1 MARQQ
6 SVYRRFYLHS
16 KTKVIMMTE
25 EKYNLVKMYERS
37 FKENWELPAVTDY
50 GTDVTLT
57 YGQLAINIEKL
68 HILFKECGIKK
79 NDKIAVMGRNNS
91 NWVAVFLAT
100 ITYGA
105 IIVPILQDFRANDA
119 IHIIN
124 HSGSKLLFISD
135 INWEGIDLDQI
146 PNVLAAVSLN
156 DWHPISLALDPK
168 KINYDAIAALYKKK
182 HPEGYWADDVHFDE
196 RGNDQ
201 IGSINYTSGTTGFS
215 KGVITPLNALA
226 GNVRYGMEKGLTFK
240 GARHVTFLPL
250 AHAYGCAFDF
260 LCCLAAGGHTYLVGR
275 TPSPKIL
282 LKAFSEIKPT
292 LILSVPLILEKIYKK
307 MIVPQIQKA
316 PVSWVLKVPFLD
328 EVVCSKIR
336 EQLVQAFGGEFKQM
350 IIGGAP
356 LNPEVEAFL
365 RRIKFPMSVGYGMTE
380 CAPLIT
386 FTPFDEGAK
395 LYSCGKPLPGIMEVR
410 IDNPNEEGIGEVVVH
425 GENTMLGYYKNP
437 QATKESFT
445 KDGWLRTGDL
455 GQLDEDGF
463 LYIKGRCKTMLLG
476 PSGQNIYPEE
486 IEAKINN
493 MPYVLESLVLQ
504 QEDNRL
510 VALVC
515 PDYNEVDASGMT
527 PEELNEQME
536 EARKQV
542 NSELAAYEQVAI
554 VKLYPHEFEK
564 TPKKSI
570 KRFLYTNMV

>member
-1 MARQQ
+1 
-6 SVYRRFYLHS
+6 
-16 KTKVIMMTE
+16 MMTE
-25 EKYNLVKMYERS
+25 EKYNFVKMYERS
-37 FKENWELPAVTDY
+37 FRENWDEPAVTDY

-68 HILFKECGIKK
+68 HILFKECGVKK
-79 NDKIAVMGRNNS
+79 NDKIAVMGKNNS
-91 NWVAVFLAT
+91 NWVAVYLAAV
-100 ITYGA
+100 TYGA

-124 HSGSKLLFISD
+124 HSESKLLFISD
-135 INWEGIDLDQI
+135 INWEGIELDQI
-146 PNVLAAVSLN
+146 PKVKAAVSLN
-156 DWHPISLALDPK
+156 DWHPISLALDSK
-168 KINYDAIAALYKKK
+168 KINYEAIGAKFKEK
-182 HPEGYWADDVHFDE
+182 HTEGYWAKDVHFDE
-196 RGNDQ
+196 RANSE

-215 KGVITPLNALA
+215 KGVIMPLNGLA
-226 GNVRYGMEKGLTFK
+226 GNVRYGLESGIAHK
-240 GARHVTFLPL
+240 GARFVTFLPL

-260 LCCLAAGGHTYLVGR
+260 LSCLAAGGHTWLVGR

-282 LKAFSEIKPT
+282 LKAFAEVKPT
-292 LILSVPLILEKIYKK
+292 VILSVPLILEKIYKK
-307 MIVPQIQKA
+307 MIVPQIQKP

-336 EQLVQAFGGEFKQM
+336 EQLVQAFGGEFSQM

-365 RRIKFPMSVGYGMTE
+365 HRIKFPVSVGYGMTE
-380 CAPLIT
+380 CAPLICY
-386 FTPFDEGAK
+386 TPITEGPK
-395 LYSCGKPLPGIMEVR
+395 MYSCGRPLPGIMEVK
-410 IDNPNEEGIGEVVVH
+410 ILDPNEEGIGEVVVR
-425 GENTMLGYYKNP
+425 GENTMTGYYKNA
-437 QATKESFT
+437 QATKEAFT

-463 LYIKGRCKTMLLG
+463 LFIKGRCKTMLLG

-504 QEDNRL
+504 QEDTRL
-510 VALVC
+510 VALIC
-515 PDYNEVDASGMT
+515 PDYNEVDADGLSR
-527 PEELNEQME
+527 EQLDEQME
-536 EARKQV
+536 DARKQV
-542 NSELAAYEQVAI
+542 NSELAAYEQISI

>member
-1 MARQQ
+1 
-6 SVYRRFYLHS
+6 
-16 KTKVIMMTE
+16 MMNE
-25 EKYNLVKMYERS
+25 EKYNFVKFYERS
-37 FKENWELPAVTDY
+37 FRQNWDDPAVTDY

-68 HILFKECGIKK
+68 HILFEACGIKK
-79 NDKIAVMGRNNS
+79 NDKIAVMGKNNS
-91 NWVAVFLAT
+91 NWVAVYLAT

-124 HSGSKLLFISD
+124 HSESKLVFISD

-146 PNVLAAVSLN
+146 PKVKAAISLN

-168 KINYDAIAALYKKK
+168 KINYEAVAQKFKEK
-182 HPEGYWADDVHFDE
+182 HPDGYRAEDVHYDE
-196 RGNDQ
+196 RPNSEV
-201 IGSINYTSGTTGFS
+201 GSINYTSGTTGFS

-226 GNVRYGMEKGLTFK
+226 GNVRYGLESGIAFK
-240 GARHVTFLPL
+240 GSRFVTFLPL

-260 LCCLAAGGHTYLVGR
+260 LSCLAAGGHTWLVGR

-282 LKAFSEIKPT
+282 LKAFAEVKPT
-292 LILSVPLILEKIYKK
+292 VILSVPLILEKIYKK
-307 MIVPQIQKA
+307 MIVPQIQKP

-336 EQLVQAFGGEFKQM
+336 EQLVQAFGGEFSQM

-365 RRIKFPMSVGYGMTE
+365 YRIKFPVSVGYGMTE
-380 CAPLIT
+380 CAPLICY
-386 FTPFDEGAK
+386 TPINEGPRK
-395 LYSCGKPLPGIMEVR
+395 FSCGRPLPGIMEVK
-410 IDNPNEEGIGEVVVH
+410 IQDPNSEGIGEVVVR
-425 GENTMLGYYKNP
+425 GENTMTGYYKNP
-437 QATKESFT
+437 QVTKESFT

-455 GQLDEDGF
+455 GQIDEDGF

-515 PDYNEVDASGMT
+515 PDYNEVDASGLSSEQL
-527 PEELNEQME
+527 EEAME
-536 EARKQV
+536 DARKQV
-542 NSELAAYEQVAI
+542 NSELAAYEQI
-554 VKLYPHEFEK
+554 SLFKLYPHEFEK

>member
-1 MARQQ
+1 
-6 SVYRRFYLHS
+6 
-16 KTKVIMMTE
+16 MMTE

-37 FKENWELPAVTDY
+37 FSANWDLPAVTDY

-57 YGQLAINIEKL
+57 YGQLAINIAKL
-68 HILFKECGIKK
+68 HVLFKECGVKK
-79 NDKIAVMGRNNS
+79 EDKIALMGKNTS
-91 NWVAVFLAT
+91 NWIAVYLAA

-105 IIVPILQDFRANDA
+105 VIVPILQDFRANDA
-119 IHIIN
+119 IHIVN
-124 HSGSKLLFISD
+124 HSGAKLLFISD

-146 PNVLAAVSLN
+146 PKVLAAVSLN

-168 KINYDAIAALYKKK
+168 KINFEAIAQKFKVKY
-182 HPEGYWADDVHFDE
+182 PEGYYAKDVKYPE
-196 RGNDQ
+196 RSNEQ
-201 IGSINYTSGTTGFS
+201 IASINYTSGTTGFS
-215 KGVITPLNALA
+215 KGVIMPLNGLA
-226 GNVRYGMEKGLTFK
+226 GNVRYAFESKLVFPGC
-240 GARHVTFLPL
+240 RHVAFLPL

-260 LCCLAAGGHTYLVGR
+260 LSCLAAGGHTYLIGR

-282 LKAFSEIKPT
+282 LKAFAEIKPT
-292 LILSVPLILEKIYKK
+292 IILSVPLILEKIYKK

-328 EVVCSKIR
+328 EVICTKIR

-356 LNPEVEAFL
+356 LNPEVESFL
-365 RRIKFPMSVGYGMTE
+365 KRIKFPMSVGYGMTE

-386 FTPFDEGAK
+386 FTPYDEGSK
-395 LYSCGKPLPGIMEVR
+395 LYSCGKPLPGIMEVK
-410 IDNPNEEGIGEVVVH
+410 IVDPNAEGIGEVVVR
-425 GENTMLGYYKNP
+425 GENTMTGYYKNP

-445 KDGWLRTGDL
+445 EDGWLRTGDL
-455 GQLDEDGF
+455 GLVDEDGF

-504 QEDNRL
+504 QEDTRL
-510 VALVC
+510 VALIC
-515 PDYNEVDASGMT
+515 PDYNEVDADGLT
-527 PEELNEQME
+527 REQLTEQME

-542 NSELAAYEQVAI
+542 NSELAAYEQIAI

-570 KRFLYTNMV
+570 KRFLYTSMV

>member
-1 MARQQ
+1 
-6 SVYRRFYLHS
+6 
-16 KTKVIMMTE
+16 MMTE
-25 EKYNLVKMYERS
+25 EKYNFVKYFERS
-37 FKENWELPAVTDY
+37 FRDNWELEAVTDY

-91 NWVAVFLAT
+91 NWVAVYLAT

-124 HSGSKLLFISD
+124 HSGAKLLFISD
-135 INWEGIDLDQI
+135 INWEGIELDQI
-146 PNVLAAVSLN
+146 PHVLASVSLN
-156 DWHPISLALDPK
+156 DWHPITLSLDPK
-168 KINYDAIAALYKKK
+168 KINYDAVASLFKKK
-182 HPEGYWADDVHFDE
+182 HPDGYWPEDVHYDDRPNSE
-196 RGNDQ
+196 
-201 IGSINYTSGTTGFS
+201 IASINYTSGTTGFS
-215 KGVITPLNALA
+215 KGVIMPLNGLA
-226 GNVRYGMEKGLTFK
+226 GNIRYAFEIGMVYKGC
-240 GARHVTFLPL
+240 RHVTFLPL

-260 LCCLAAGGHTYLVGR
+260 LGCLAAGGHTWLVGR

-282 LKAFSEIKPT
+282 LKAFAEVKPT
-292 LILSVPLILEKIYKK
+292 TILSVPLILEKIYKK
-307 MIVPQIQKA
+307 MIVPQIQKP

-336 EQLVQAFGGEFKQM
+336 EQLVQAFGGEFRQM

-365 RRIKFPMSVGYGMTE
+365 YRIKFPMSVGYGMTE
-380 CAPLIT
+380 CAPLIS
-386 FTPFDEGAK
+386 FTPYDGGSK
-395 LYSCGKPLPGIMEVR
+395 PLSCGKPLPGIMEVK
-410 IDNPNEEGIGEVVVH
+410 ILDPNSEGIGELVVR
-425 GENTMLGYYKNP
+425 GENTMTGYYKNP

-455 GQLDEDGF
+455 GMLDEDGF

-493 MPYVLESLVLQ
+493 MPFVLESLVLQ
-504 QEDNRL
+504 HEDNRL
-510 VALVC
+510 VALIC

-527 PEELNEQME
+527 REQLDEYME
-536 EARKQV
+536 DARKQV
-542 NSELAAYEQVAI
+542 NSELASYEQISI

>member
-1 MARQQ
+1 
-6 SVYRRFYLHS
+6 
-16 KTKVIMMTE
+16 MMTE
-25 EKYNLVKMYERS
+25 EQFNFVKMFERS
-37 FKENWELPAVTDY
+37 FRENWDLEAVSDY
-50 GTDVTLT
+50 GTNVTLT

-68 HILFKECGIKK
+68 HILFKECGVKK

-100 ITYGA
+100 VTYGA

-124 HSGSKLLFISD
+124 HSGAKLLFISD
-135 INWEGIDLDQI
+135 INWEGMELDQI
-146 PNVLAAVSLN
+146 PKVLATISLN
-156 DWHPISLALDPK
+156 DWRPITLALNPK
-168 KINYDAIAALYKKK
+168 KINFEAIANKFKEK
-182 HPEGYWADDVHFDE
+182 HPEGYWAADVHFDDRSNE
-196 RGNDQ
+196 E

-215 KGVITPLNALA
+215 KGVIMPLNGLA
-226 GNVRYGMEKGLTFK
+226 GNIRYAIESHLTFK

-260 LCCLAAGGHTYLVGR
+260 LACLAAGGHTYLVGR

-282 LKAFSEIKPT
+282 LKAFADVKPT
-292 LILSVPLILEKIYKK
+292 IILSVPLILEKIYKK

-328 EVVCSKIR
+328 EIICSKIR

-365 RRIKFPMSVGYGMTE
+365 YRIKFPMSVGFGMTE

-386 FTPFDEGAK
+386 FTPYDEGSK
-395 LYSCGKPLPGIMEVR
+395 PYSCGRPLKGIMEVK
-410 IDNPNEEGIGEVVVH
+410 ILDPNSEGIGEVVVR
-425 GENTMLGYYKNP
+425 GENTMKGYYKNP
-437 QATKESFT
+437 EATKDAFT

-455 GQLDEDGF
+455 GLLDEDGF

-493 MPYVLESLVLQ
+493 MPFVLESLVLQ

-527 PEELNEQME
+527 SEELEAYME
-536 EARKQV
+536 DARKQV

-570 KRFLYTNMV
+570 KRFLYTSMV

>member
-1 MARQQ
+1 
-6 SVYRRFYLHS
+6 
-16 KTKVIMMTE
+16 MMTE
-25 EKYNLVKMYERS
+25 EKYNFVKYFERS
-37 FKENWELPAVTDY
+37 FRDNWELEALTDY
-50 GTDVTLT
+50 GTEVTLT
-57 YGQLAINIEKL
+57 YGQLAINIAKL

-79 NDKIAVMGRNNS
+79 NDKIAVMGKNTT
-91 NWVAVFLAT
+91 NWIAVYLAT
-100 ITYGA
+100 VTYGA
-105 IIVPILQDFRANDA
+105 IIVPILQDFHANDA
-119 IHIIN
+119 THIIN
-124 HSGSKLLFISD
+124 HSGAKLLFISD
-135 INWEGIDLDQI
+135 LNWEGFDLDQI
-146 PNVLAAVSLN
+146 PHVLAAVSLN

-168 KINYDAIAALYKKK
+168 KINYEAIANKFKQTY
-182 HPEGYWADDVHFDE
+182 PDGYWAKDVKYAE
-196 RGNDQ
+196 RSNEE

-215 KGVITPLNALA
+215 KGVIMPLNGLA
-226 GNVRYGMEKGLTFK
+226 GNIRYAMESKLVFPGC
-240 GARHVTFLPL
+240 RHVAFLPL

-260 LCCLAAGGHTYLVGR
+260 LGCLAAGGHAWLIGR

-282 LKAFSEIKPT
+282 LKAFAEIKPT
-292 LILSVPLILEKIYKK
+292 VILSVPLILEKIYKK
-307 MIVPQIQKA
+307 MIVPQIQQP

-386 FTPFDEGAK
+386 FTPYDQGSK
-395 LYSCGKPLPGIMEVR
+395 LYSCGRPLDGIMEVK
-410 IDNPNEEGIGEVVVH
+410 ILEPNEEGIGEIVTR
-425 GENTMLGYYKNP
+425 GENTMTGYYKNT
-437 QATKESFT
+437 QATKDSFT

-455 GQLDEDGF
+455 GLIDEDGF
-463 LYIKGRCKTMLLG
+463 LFIKGRCKTMLLG

-493 MPYVLESLVLQ
+493 MPFVLESLVLQ

-527 PEELNEQME
+527 PEQFDEYME
-536 EARKQV
+536 DARKQV
-542 NSELAAYEQVAI
+542 NSELASYEQIAI

-570 KRFLYTNMV
+570 KRFLYTSKVQ

>member
-1 MARQQ
+1 
-6 SVYRRFYLHS
+6 
-16 KTKVIMMTE
+16 MMNE
-25 EKYNLVKMYERS
+25 EQYNFVKMFERS
-37 FKENWELPAVTDY
+37 FRDNWELEAVTDY

-68 HILFKECGIKK
+68 HILFKECGVKK
-79 NDKIAVMGRNNS
+79 NDKIAVMGKNNS
-91 NWVAVFLAT
+91 NWIAVYLAAV
-100 ITYGA
+100 TYGA

-119 IHIIN
+119 IHIVN

-135 INWEGIDLDQI
+135 INWEGMDLDQI
-146 PNVLAAVSLN
+146 PKVLAVVSLN
-156 DWHPISLALDPK
+156 DWHPISLAFDPK
-168 KINYDAIAALYKKK
+168 QLNYEAIAQKFKKK
-182 HPEGYWADDVHFDE
+182 HPEGYWAKDVHYDE

-215 KGVITPLNALA
+215 KGVIMPLNGLA
-226 GNVRYGMEKGLTFK
+226 GNIRYAFEVGLVYKGC
-240 GARHVTFLPL
+240 RHVTFLPL

-260 LCCLAAGGHTYLVGR
+260 LACLAAGGHSWLIGR

-282 LKAFSEIKPT
+282 LKAFSEVKPT
-292 LILSVPLILEKIYKK
+292 TILSVPLILEKIYKK
-307 MIVPQIQKA
+307 MIVPQIQKP

-328 EVVCSKIR
+328 EVVCSRIR
-336 EQLVQAFGGEFKQM
+336 EQLIQAFGGEFRQM

-365 RRIKFPMSVGYGMTE
+365 YRIKFPMSVGFGMTE
-380 CAPLIT
+380 CAPLIS
-386 FTPFDEGAK
+386 FTPYDAGSK
-395 LYSCGKPLPGIMEVR
+395 LYSCGKPLPGIMEVK
-410 IDNPNEEGIGEVVVH
+410 ILDPNEEGIGEIVVR
-425 GENTMLGYYKNP
+425 GENTMTGYFKNP
-437 QATKESFT
+437 EATKDAFT
-445 KDGWLRTGDL
+445 EDGWLRTGDL
-455 GQLDEDGF
+455 GMLDEDGF

-510 VALVC
+510 VALIC
-515 PDYNEVDASGMT
+515 PDYNEVDASG
-527 PEELNEQME
+527 LSREQFDEIME
-536 EARKQV
+536 DSRKQV
-542 NSELAAYEQVAI
+542 NSELASYEQIAI

-570 KRFLYTNMV
+570 KRFLYTSMV

>member
-1 MARQQ
+1 
-6 SVYRRFYLHS
+6 
-16 KTKVIMMTE
+16 MMTE
-25 EKYNLVKMYERS
+25 EKYNFVKFYERS
-37 FKENWELPAVTDY
+37 FRDHWDMPAVTDY
-50 GTDVTLT
+50 DTQVTLT
-57 YGQLAINIEKL
+57 YGQLAINIAKL
-68 HILFKECGIKK
+68 HILFDACGIKK
-79 NDKIAVMGRNNS
+79 DDKIAVMGRNNS
-91 NWVAVFLAT
+91 NWVAVYLAAV
-100 ITYGA
+100 TYGA
-105 IIVPILQDFRANDA
+105 IIVPILQDFHANDA

-124 HSGSKLLFISD
+124 HSGSKLLFISNL
-135 INWEGIDLDQI
+135 NWEGIDLDQI
-146 PNVLAAVSLN
+146 PHVLAAVSLN
-156 DWHPISLALDPK
+156 DWHPFSLALDPK
-168 KINYDAIAALYKKK
+168 KINYEAIGQLFQKKYPK
-182 HPEGYWADDVHFDE
+182 GYWAKDVKYPE
-196 RGNDQ
+196 RANKE

-215 KGVITPLNALA
+215 KGVIMPLNGLA
-226 GNVRYGMEKGLTFK
+226 GNIRYAFEHNLIYEGC
-240 GARHVTFLPL
+240 RHVAFLPL

-260 LCCLAAGGHTYLVGR
+260 LACLAAGGHTYLIGR

-282 LKAFSEIKPT
+282 LKAFSEIRPT
-292 LILSVPLILEKIYKK
+292 IILSVPLILEKIYKK
-307 MIVPQIQKA
+307 MIVPQIQKP

-365 RRIKFPMSVGYGMTE
+365 YRIKFPMSVGYGMTE

-386 FTPFDEGAK
+386 FTPYDEGSK
-395 LYSCGKPLPGIMEVR
+395 LYSCGQPLKDIMEVK
-410 IDNPNEEGIGEVVVH
+410 ILNPNEEGIGEVVVR
-425 GENTMLGYYKNP
+425 GENTMTGYFKNP

-455 GQLDEDGF
+455 GMLDEDGF

-504 QEDNRL
+504 QSDNRL
-510 VALVC
+510 VALIC
-515 PDYNEVDASGMT
+515 PDYNEVDNSGMSR
-527 PEELNEQME
+527 EAFDEYVED
-536 EARKQV
+536 ARKQV
-542 NSELAAYEQVAI
+542 NSELAAYEQIAI

-570 KRFLYTNMV
+570 KRFLYTNMVD

>member
-1 MARQQ
+1 
-6 SVYRRFYLHS
+6 
-16 KTKVIMMTE
+16 MTE
-25 EKYNLVKMYERS
+25 EKYNLVKMFERS
-37 FKENWELPAVTDY
+37 FRDNWDQEAVTDY
-50 GTDVTLT
+50 GTNVTLT

-68 HILFKECGIKK
+68 HILFRECGIQKD
-79 NDKIAVMGRNNS
+79 DKIAVMGKNNS
-91 NWVAVFLAT
+91 NWVAVYLAA

-105 IIVPILQDFRANDA
+105 IIVPILQDFRPNDA

-124 HSGSKLLFISD
+124 HSESKLLFISD

-168 KINYDAIAALYKKK
+168 KINFESIAQKFKEK
-182 HPEGYWADDVHFDE
+182 HPEGYWAQDVHFDE
-196 RGNDQ
+196 RSNEA

-215 KGVITPLNALA
+215 KGVIMPLNGLA
-226 GNVRYGMEKGLTFK
+226 GNVRYGIESGLVYNGSRF
-240 GARHVTFLPL
+240 VTFLPL

-260 LCCLAAGGHTYLVGR
+260 LACIAAGGHTWLVGR

-292 LILSVPLILEKIYKK
+292 IILSVPLILEKIYKK
-307 MIVPQIQKA
+307 MIVPQIQKP

-328 EVVCSKIR
+328 EVVCGKIR
-336 EQLVQAFGGEFKQM
+336 EQLIQAFGGEFCQM

-365 RRIKFPMSVGYGMTE
+365 TRIKFPMSVGYGMTE
-380 CAPLIT
+380 CAPLIA
-386 FTPFDEGAK
+386 FTPYSEGSR
-395 LYSCGKPLPGIMEVR
+395 LYSCGKALKGIMEVK
-410 IDNPNEEGIGEVVVH
+410 ILSPNEEGIGEVVVR
-425 GENTMLGYYKNP
+425 GENTMKGYFKNP
-437 QATKESFT
+437 KATKESFT

-455 GQLDEDGF
+455 GMLDEDGF

-510 VALVC
+510 VALIC
-515 PDYNEVDASGMT
+515 PDYNEVDASGLT
-527 PEELNEQME
+527 NEQFE
-536 EARKQV
+536 EIIEDSRKQV
-542 NSELAAYEQVAI
+542 NSELAAYEQIAT
-554 VKLYPHEFEK
+554 VKIYPHEFEK

>member
-1 MARQQ
+1 
-6 SVYRRFYLHS
+6 
-16 KTKVIMMTE
+16 MMTE
-25 EKYNLVKMYERS
+25 EKYNFVKMYERS
-37 FKENWELPAVTDY
+37 FRDNWDSEALTDY

-68 HILFKECGIKK
+68 HILFKECGLKK
-79 NDKIAVMGRNNS
+79 NDKVAVMGKNNT
-91 NWVAVFLAT
+91 NWIAVYLAT
-100 ITYGA
+100 VTYGA

-124 HSGSKLLFISD
+124 HSESKLLFISD

-146 PNVLAAVSLN
+146 PKVKAAISLN
-156 DWHPISLALDPK
+156 DWHPISLALDSK
-168 KINYDAIAALYKKK
+168 KINYEAIAAKFKEK
-182 HPEGYWADDVHFDE
+182 HPDGYWAKDVHFDE
-196 RGNDQ
+196 RSNEE

-215 KGVITPLNALA
+215 KGVIMPLNGLA
-226 GNVRYGMEKGLTFK
+226 GNVRYGLESGIAFK
-240 GARHVTFLPL
+240 GSRFVTFLPL

-260 LCCLAAGGHTYLVGR
+260 LSCLAAGGHSWLIGR

-282 LKAFSEIKPT
+282 LKAFSEVKPT
-292 LILSVPLILEKIYKK
+292 VILSVPLILEKIYKK
-307 MIVPQIQKA
+307 MIVPQIQKP

-336 EQLVQAFGGEFKQM
+336 EQLIQAFGGEFSQM

-356 LNPEVEAFL
+356 LNPEVETFL
-365 RRIKFPMSVGYGMTE
+365 HRIKFPVSVGYGMTE
-380 CAPLIT
+380 CAPLICY
-386 FTPFDEGAK
+386 TPINEGPRM
-395 LYSCGKPLPGIMEVR
+395 YSCGKPLAGIMEVK
-410 IDNPNEEGIGEVVVH
+410 ILNPNEEGIGEVVVR
-425 GENTMLGYYKNP
+425 GENTMTGYYKNP

-455 GQLDEDGF
+455 GTLDKDGY

-486 IEAKINN
+486 IEAKLNN

-504 QEDNRL
+504 QEDTRL
-510 VALVC
+510 VALIC
-515 PDYNEVDASGMT
+515 PDYNEVDADGLT
-527 PEELNEQME
+527 REQLDEQME
-536 EARKQV
+536 DARKQV
-542 NSELAAYEQVAI
+542 NSELAAYEQIAI

-570 KRFLYTNMV
+570 KRFLYTSMV

>member
-1 MARQQ
+1 
-6 SVYRRFYLHS
+6 
-16 KTKVIMMTE
+16 MMTE
-25 EKYNLVKMYERS
+25 EKYNLVKMFERS
-37 FKENWELPAVTDY
+37 FRDNWDQEAVTDY
-50 GTDVTLT
+50 GTNVTLT

-68 HILFKECGIKK
+68 HILFRECGIQKD
-79 NDKIAVMGRNNS
+79 DKIAVMGKNNS
-91 NWVAVFLAT
+91 NWVAVYLAA

-105 IIVPILQDFRANDA
+105 IIVPILQDFRPNDA

-124 HSGSKLLFISD
+124 HSESKLLFISD

-168 KINYDAIAALYKKK
+168 KINFESIAQKFKEK
-182 HPEGYWADDVHFDE
+182 HPEGYWAQDVHFDE
-196 RGNDQ
+196 RSNEA

-215 KGVITPLNALA
+215 KGVIMPLNGLA
-226 GNVRYGMEKGLTFK
+226 GNVRYGIESGLVYNGSRF
-240 GARHVTFLPL
+240 VTFLPL

-260 LCCLAAGGHTYLVGR
+260 LACIAAGGHTWLVGR

-292 LILSVPLILEKIYKK
+292 IILSVPLILEKIYKK
-307 MIVPQIQKA
+307 MIVPQIQKP

-328 EVVCSKIR
+328 EVVCGKIR
-336 EQLVQAFGGEFKQM
+336 EQLIQAFGGEFCQM

-365 RRIKFPMSVGYGMTE
+365 TRIKFPMSVGYGMTE
-380 CAPLIT
+380 CAPLIA
-386 FTPFDEGAK
+386 FTPYSEGSR
-395 LYSCGKPLPGIMEVR
+395 LYSCGKALKGIMEVK
-410 IDNPNEEGIGEVVVH
+410 ILSPNEEGIGEVVVR
-425 GENTMLGYYKNP
+425 GENTMKGYFKNP
-437 QATKESFT
+437 KATKESFT

-455 GQLDEDGF
+455 GMLDEDGF

-510 VALVC
+510 VALIC
-515 PDYNEVDASGMT
+515 PDYNEVDASGLT
-527 PEELNEQME
+527 NEQFE
-536 EARKQV
+536 EIIEYSRKQV
-542 NSELAAYEQVAI
+542 NSELAAYEQIAT
-554 VKLYPHEFEK
+554 VKIYPHEFEK

>member
-1 MARQQ
+1 
-6 SVYRRFYLHS
+6 
-16 KTKVIMMTE
+16 MMTE
-25 EKYNLVKMYERS
+25 EKYNFVKMYERS
-37 FKENWELPAVTDY
+37 LRDNWELPAVTDY

-57 YGQLAINIEKL
+57 YGQLAINIAKL
-68 HILFKECGIKK
+68 HILFEQCGIKK
-79 NDKIAVMGRNNS
+79 NDKIAVMGKNNS
-91 NWVAVFLAT
+91 NWVAVYLAT

-124 HSGSKLLFISD
+124 HSESKLLFISD

-146 PNVLAAVSLN
+146 PKVLAAVSLN

-168 KINYDAIAALYKKK
+168 KINYDAIAQKFKKK
-182 HPEGYWADDVHFDE
+182 YPDGYWAKDVHFAE
-196 RGNDQ
+196 RSNAE

-215 KGVITPLNALA
+215 KGVIMPLNGLA
-226 GNVRYGMEKGLTFK
+226 GNVRYALESGLTFK
-240 GARHVTFLPL
+240 GSRFVTFLPL

-260 LCCLAAGGHTYLVGR
+260 LSCLAAGGHTWLVGR

-282 LKAFSEIKPT
+282 LQAFAEVKPT

-307 MIVPQIQKA
+307 MIVPQIQKP

-336 EQLVQAFGGEFKQM
+336 EQLVQAFGGEFKQI

-365 RRIKFPMSVGYGMTE
+365 RRIKFPMTVGYGMTE
-380 CAPLIT
+380 CAPLIA
-386 FTPFDEGAK
+386 FTPFSEGGGK
-395 LYSCGKPLPGIMEVR
+395 LYSCGRALSLYDEEGKAIDPIMEVK
-410 IDNPNEEGIGEVVVH
+410 ILNPNADGIGEVVTR
-425 GENTMLGYYKNP
+425 GENTMTGYFKNA

-445 KDGWLRTGDL
+445 KDGWLHTGDL
-455 GQLDEDGF
+455 GMLDEDGF

-486 IEAKINN
+486 IEAKLNN

-515 PDYNEVDASGMT
+515 PDYNEVDASGLT
-527 PEELNEQME
+527 REQLDEAME

-542 NSELAAYEQVAI
+542 NSELAAYEQIAM

-570 KRFLYTNMV
+570 KRFLYTVNS

>member
-1 MARQQ
+1 
-6 SVYRRFYLHS
+6 
-16 KTKVIMMTE
+16 MMTE
-25 EKYNLVKMYERS
+25 EKYNFVKIYERS
-37 FKENWELPAVTDY
+37 FKEHWDLPAVTDY
-50 GTDVTLT
+50 GTEVTLT

-68 HILFKECGIKK
+68 HILFTESGIKK

-91 NWVAVFLAT
+91 NWVAVYLAA

-124 HSGSKLLFISD
+124 HSESKLLFISD

-146 PNVLAAVSLN
+146 PKVKAVISLN

-168 KINYDAIAALYKKK
+168 KINYEAIAIKFKET
-182 HPEGYWADDVHFDE
+182 HPEGYWAKDVHF
-196 RGNDQ
+196 NDRSNEE

-226 GNVRYGMEKGLTFK
+226 GNVRYGIESGIAHK
-240 GARHVTFLPL
+240 GARFVTFLPL

-260 LCCLAAGGHTYLVGR
+260 LSCFAAGGHTWLVGR

-282 LKAFSEIKPT
+282 LNAFEEVKPT
-292 LILSVPLILEKIYKK
+292 VILSVPLILEKIYKK
-307 MIVPQIQKA
+307 MIVPQIQKP

-328 EVVCSKIR
+328 EVICSKIR
-336 EQLVQAFGGEFKQM
+336 EQLVQAFGGEFSQI

-365 RRIKFPMSVGYGMTE
+365 HRIKFPVSVGYGMTE
-380 CAPLIT
+380 CAPLICY
-386 FTPFDEGAK
+386 TPIHEGPRK
-395 LYSCGKPLPGIMEVR
+395 FSCGRPLTGIMEVK
-410 IDNPNEEGIGEVVVH
+410 ILDPNSEGIGEVVVR

-486 IEAKINN
+486 IEAKLNN
-493 MPYVLESLVLQ
+493 IPYVLESLVLQ
-504 QEDNRL
+504 QEDTRL
-510 VALVC
+510 VALIC
-515 PDYNEVDASGMT
+515 PDYNEVDASGLT
-527 PEELNEQME
+527 PEQLEEAME
-536 EARKQV
+536 DARKQV
-542 NSELAAYEQVAI
+542 NSELAAYEQIAI

-570 KRFLYTNMV
+570 KRFLYTSMV

>member
-1 MARQQ
+1 
-6 SVYRRFYLHS
+6 
-16 KTKVIMMTE
+16 MMTE
-25 EKYNLVKMYERS
+25 EKYNFVKYYERS
-37 FKENWELPAVTDY
+37 FRENWERPAVSDY

-57 YGQLAINIEKL
+57 YGQLAINIRKL
-68 HILFKECGIKK
+68 HILFAESGIKK

-91 NWVAVFLAT
+91 NWVAVYLAT

-124 HSGSKLLFISD
+124 HSESKLLFISD

-146 PNVLAAVSLN
+146 PKVKAVVSLN

-168 KINYDAIAALYKKK
+168 KINYEAIAAKFKELY
-182 HPEGYWADDVHFDE
+182 PNGYWAKDLQFDE
-196 RGNDQ
+196 RPNSE

-215 KGVITPLNALA
+215 KGVIMPLNGLA
-226 GNVRYGMEKGLTFK
+226 GNIRYAIDHNLVN
-240 GARHVTFLPL
+240 ANSRHVTFLPL

-260 LCCLAAGGHTYLVGR
+260 LACLAAGGHTYLVGR

-282 LKAFSEIKPT
+282 LKAFAEIKPT
-292 LILSVPLILEKIYKK
+292 IILSVPLILEKIYKK

-328 EVVCSKIR
+328 AVVCSKIR
-336 EQLVQAFGGEFKQM
+336 EQLVQAFGGEFRQI

-380 CAPLIT
+380 CAPLIC
-386 FTPFDEGAK
+386 FTPYDEGSK
-395 LYSCGKPLPGIMEVR
+395 LYSCGQPLQDIMEVR
-410 IDNPNEEGIGEVVVH
+410 IDQPNAEGIGEVVVR
-425 GENTMLGYYKNP
+425 GENTMTGYYKNA

-455 GQLDEDGF
+455 GQIDEDGF

-493 MPYVLESLVLQ
+493 MPFVLESLVLQ

-527 PEELNEQME
+527 SEQLDEYME
-536 EARKQV
+536 DARKQV